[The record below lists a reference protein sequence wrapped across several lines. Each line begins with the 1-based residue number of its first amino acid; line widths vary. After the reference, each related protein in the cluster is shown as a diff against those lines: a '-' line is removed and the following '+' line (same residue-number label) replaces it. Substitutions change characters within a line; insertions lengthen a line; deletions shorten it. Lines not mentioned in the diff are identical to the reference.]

1 MKYCLYLSAA
11 SVLMIAPAVR
21 AAESKSFHGE
31 WVRSGGVSDVT
42 TLKLKQSGNRVTGT
56 SITEG
61 FHRSESKINCR
72 ITGDKAV
79 GKATIPSDFTQSGA
93 DAVSQLTMR
102 MLPQGKLSYS
112 DPGAGT
118 VTFVRR
124 RAGTENPGS
133 VDIGVKTENGFK
145 FNDGIT
151 EDQKRPWFS
160 VVPSGGN
167 RFDLVAGK
175 VDAKS
180 DPPKVFPLTSIFV
193 LRGVPNCKAGAIPH
207 AVTID
212 QKPLMKKPVIVK
224 YGVRPYQIVR
234 KSNGDVLL
242 SDGTR
247 EQLICQ
253 CEKNEESPNV
263 IWAGDLDRD
272 GSMDFLL
279 DVGNHAGW
287 MEPPSIVLL
296 LSTENAEIAGMSAKC
311 ATGAV
316 Q

>member
-1 MKYCLYLSAA
+1 MKYWLYVSAS

-21 AAESKSFHGE
+21 AAETNSFQGE
-31 WVRSGGVSDVT
+31 WVRSGGVSDLT
-42 TLKLKQSGNRVTGT
+42 TLKLKQSSNRVTGT

-72 ITGDKAV
+72 MTGDKAV

-112 DPGAGT
+112 DASAGT
-118 VTFVRR
+118 FTFVRR

-160 VVPSGGN
+160 VVPAGGN
-167 RFDLVAGK
+167 RYDIVAGK
-175 VDAKS
+175 VDVKS
-180 DPPKVFPLTSIFV
+180 DPPKVFPAISTFV
-193 LRGVPNCKAGAIPH
+193 FRGVPNCKPGAIPH
-207 AVTID
+207 AVGID
-212 QKPLMKKPVIVK
+212 QKPSTKKPVIVK
-224 YGVRPYQIVR
+224 SGARTYQVMR

-263 IWAGDLDRD
+263 IWVGDLDRD

-287 MEPPSIVLL
+287 MEPPSVVLL
-296 LSTENAEIAGMSAKC
+296 LSTENAEIAGMAAKC
-311 ATGAV
+311 ATGPV